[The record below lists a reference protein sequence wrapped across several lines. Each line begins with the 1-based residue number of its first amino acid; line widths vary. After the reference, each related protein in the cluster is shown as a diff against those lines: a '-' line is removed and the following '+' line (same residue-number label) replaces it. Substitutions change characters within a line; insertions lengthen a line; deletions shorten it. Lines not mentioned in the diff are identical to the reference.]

1 MTERESL
8 LYSKALAF
16 AAEKHGG
23 QVRRDGT
30 PYILHPI
37 RVSKLLLDAG
47 YDVNYQIAG
56 LFHDLLEDT
65 DATEEEISAYGED
78 VLEAVVLVSK
88 NKCDDM
94 DQYVDRIL
102 MNHMAAAVKNCDRID
117 NLCDARYPRDRKF
130 QEKYLEDSKKYAG
143 KFSKALDLSISSLD
157 YKIHHVSDK
166 DKKEYADFP
175 KEYLELYSDQEKRMK
190 AEKNEELDELIKI
203 SKTCE
208 KPDVKSKDIKYY
220 TGPDIH
226 DSVFCIQIDEN
237 RSSEITKTWILSSAG
252 WIPTSIDPFE
262 QYEYELYEVDRDY
275 VLSYFRELKETG
287 GMCDFV
293 TEKDI

>member
-1 MTERESL
+1 MHSI
-8 LYSKALAF
+8 
-16 AAEKHGG
+16 
-23 QVRRDGT
+23 RDGGN
-30 PYILHPI
+30 LV
-37 RVSKLLLDAG
+37 RLSLDERKA
-47 YDVNYQIAG
+47 AARWAA
-56 LFHDLLEDT
+56 
-65 DATEEEISAYGED
+65 DATWME
-78 VLEAVVLVSK
+78 
-88 NKCDDM
+88 
-94 DQYVDRIL
+94 
-102 MNHMAAAVKNCDRID
+102 
-117 NLCDARYPRDRKF
+117 

-190 AEKNEELDELIKI
+190 AEKNEKLDELIKI

-237 RSSEITKTWILSSAG
+237 RSSEITKTWILSSTG
-252 WIPTSIDPFE
+252 WIPSSIDPFE
-262 QYEYELYEVDRDY
+262 QYGYELYEVDRDY
-275 VLSYFRELKETG
+275 VLSYYRELKETG
-287 GMCDFV
+287 EVCDFV